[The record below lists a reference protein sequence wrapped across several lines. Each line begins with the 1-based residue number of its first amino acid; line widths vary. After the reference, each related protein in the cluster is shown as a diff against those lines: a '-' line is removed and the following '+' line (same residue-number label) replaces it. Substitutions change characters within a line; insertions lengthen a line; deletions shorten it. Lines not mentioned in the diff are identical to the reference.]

1 MAKTAS
7 CADGSNMILLTFNT
21 CTCGTE
27 LPPPPPPFFFF
38 FFFFLLKLSVQ
49 QNLFTISSPFPPL
62 IVLASIY
69 PHNPTTTTRE
79 IDLTFIKLH
88 YLGTT
93 YKSPT

>member
-7 CADGSNMILLTFNT
+7 
-21 CTCGTE
+21 CGTE
-27 LPPPPPPFFFF
+27 LPPPLFF
-38 FFFFLLKLSVQ
+38 LKLSVQ
-49 QNLFTISSPFPPL
+49 QNLFTISSPFPPP
-62 IVLASIY
+62 IVVASIY
-69 PHNPTTTTRE
+69 PHNPTATTRE